1 MKYLIASLFILF
13 AFPAQ
18 AAVKWVDGQPVF
30 YTKKVVK
37 KKVVKKRRYV
47 KRKKK
52 NYIKFSGRVQH
63 GKASYYWKPQRIA
76 CSRTR
81 RYNPNLMVAAHKTL
95 KCGTMVRVTNKRN
108 GRSVVVKI
116 DDRGPYIRGRIVDLS
131 VAAAKKIRMRR
142 AGVVPVKLEVLWPKT
157 KR

>member
-1 MKYLIASLFILF
+1 MRILIIFLFLCFTTTAFAGVEFRPGNGFGYFQKKEIYKKSYKKLKYKTVV
-13 AFPAQ
+13 PKP
-18 AAVKWVDGQPVF
+18 VKG
-30 YTKKVVK
+30 
-37 KKVVKKRRYV
+37 
-47 KRKKK
+47 
-52 NYIKFSGRVQH
+52 VQH
-63 GKASYYWKPQRIA
+63 GIASYYWKPQPIA

-131 VAAAKKIRMRR
+131 VAAATKIGMKKS
-142 AGVVPVKLEVLWPKT
+142 GVVPVKLEVL
-157 KR
+157 